1 MSKFITALPGEFARF
16 LRRTIERVGPE
27 RHRKQLAE
35 RRAQA
40 EALGPAQMDARL
52 RARELGELLTAAAA
66 GWTRLGAF
74 RHDHDLD
81 DLALA
86 GGDHGADG
94 GGLGAL
100 RDRIR
105 SVLDVAARVET
116 AAAGAHTGADP
127 EAGVRRVR
135 VGERVPREVQH
146 GFEGLA
152 AHRSFTYGTPIARGA
167 TARPTKPASSRT
179 GRTEG
184 IGWSSW

>member
-1 MSKFITALPGEFARF
+1 MSKFIMALPGEFVRF

-27 RHRKQLAE
+27 RHRQQVAE

-40 EALGPAQMDARL
+40 KALGPTQMNARL

-66 GWTRLGAF
+66 RWTRLGAF

-116 AAAGAHTGADP
+116 AAAGAHAGPDP

-135 VGERVPREVQH
+135 VAARVAREVQH
-146 GFEGLA
+146 GFEGLG
-152 AHRSFTYGTPIARGA
+152 AHRSLPDGTPVAWG
-167 TARPTKPASSRT
+167 PP
-179 GRTEG
+179 
-184 IGWSSW
+184 